1 MRIDLSPLF
10 VALLI
15 SLMGA
20 QGYAQEAGTAEE
32 SAEAGATEPDSGA
45 DIGVPLADVATR
57 SASEDVSP
65 KEMRSK
71 ANNAGG
77 EMQSWQQG
85 LAQRLG
91 EARQEQNIVLMNCI
105 NPLLTRVKGFLSI
118 VNQSIISLVTLV
130 ASGNLSDAAH
140 EYDKVMMAYEKAR
153 DAYGQSES
161 CVSGEEI
168 FEGEGTELEV
178 EVVSEDAEEGV
189 FLDTDE
195 ADQEATADG
204 GADVGSEEWMEDIN
218 ADVARMPP
226 ASYYF

>member
-1 MRIDLSPLF
+1 MRIDLSHLF

-15 SLMGA
+15 SLMGTQA
-20 QGYAQEAGTAEE
+20 YAQEAGATEE
-32 SAEAGATEPDSGA
+32 SAAADAAESDSGA
-45 DIGVPLADVATR
+45 DIGVPLADMATR

-65 KEMRSK
+65 KEMQSK
-71 ANNAGG
+71 SNNSVR

-118 VNQSIISLVTLV
+118 VNQAVISLVTLV

-161 CVSGEEI
+161 CVSGEEV

-189 FLDTDE
+189 FVDTE
-195 ADQEATADG
+195 AADQEATTG
-204 GADVGSEEWMEDIN
+204 GADIGSEDWMDDVMD
-218 ADVARMPP
+218 DVARTDANSPWQ
-226 ASYYF
+226 